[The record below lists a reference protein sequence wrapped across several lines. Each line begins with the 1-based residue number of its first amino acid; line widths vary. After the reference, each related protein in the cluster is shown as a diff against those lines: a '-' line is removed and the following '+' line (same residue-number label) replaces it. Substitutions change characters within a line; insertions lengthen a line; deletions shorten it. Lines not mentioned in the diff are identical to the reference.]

1 MSAHSE
7 TTAERVTSL
16 DPACPGA
23 TQSLQTWGE
32 THTLAWTGMHAAHRR
47 LLKCLEHDLF
57 SKHGIGLSG
66 YKLLARLVDAEEG
79 RARMSELADDALL
92 SPSRVSRLVDDLV
105 ARDYLERQRCP
116 DDSRVVWA
124 AITDSGREFLAD
136 VHTTYVET
144 VEREFFNR
152 LSDRDVKALA
162 RAFSNLI

>member
-1 MSAHSE
+1 MSAPTE
-7 TTAERVTSL
+7 TSARTVASI

-23 TQSLQTWGE
+23 SQSLQTWGE
-32 THTLAWTGMHAAHRR
+32 TPTLAWTGMHAAHRR
-47 LLKCLEHDLF
+47 LLKCLEHDLIT
-57 SKHGIGLSG
+57 KHGIGLSG
-66 YKLLARLVDAEEG
+66 YKLLARLVDTDNG
-79 RARMSELADDALL
+79 RGRMSELADDALL

-105 ARDYLERQRCP
+105 ASDYLERQRCP

-144 VEREFFNR
+144 VEREFFDR
-152 LSDRDVKALA
+152 LSERDVKALA

>member
-1 MSAHSE
+1 MSAQSE
-7 TTAERVTSL
+7 TPAKQATTL

-23 TQSLQTWGE
+23 TPSLQAWGE
-32 THTLAWTGMHAAHRR
+32 VPTHAWTGMHAAHRR
-47 LLKCLEHDLF
+47 LIRCLEQDLF

-105 ARDYLERQRCP
+105 AREHLERRRCP

-124 AITDSGREFLAD
+124 AITDAGREFLTE
-136 VHTTYVET
+136 VHATYVET
-144 VEREFFNR
+144 VEREFFDR
-152 LSDRDVKALA
+152 LSERDVKALA
-162 RAFSNLI
+162 RAFSSLI